1 MTVYVENETEVVF
14 SFDEELLCRQV
25 AEAALDSENCP
36 YEAQVNVLITDSE
49 GIRLYNKEYRN
60 IDKETDVLSFPNVP
74 FEA

>member
-49 GIRLYNKEYRN
+49 ESGFTIKNTGISTKKRMY
-60 IDKETDVLSFPNVP
+60 
-74 FEA
+74 